1 MKKLLWKDKLIN
13 YLKEELER
21 DINKATIYEKVIS
34 EENSIGIHLAIFN
47 EPYMSLIFAG
57 EKTIESRFSINRV
70 GPFAKI
76 SKGDIVL
83 MKKSGGPVLAYFIA
97 GDIEYIS
104 NVTPKK
110 IKEIEKNYGEQIGT
124 RYDPAFWE
132 ERKKANYITLIS
144 VKKIKRIPSFIS
156 EKKDRTA
163 WVVLR
168 QKENELFE
176 V

>member
-1 MKKLLWKDKLIN
+1 MKWKGKLIN
-13 YLKEELER
+13 YLKKELES
-21 DINKATIYEKVIS
+21 DTNKAAVYEKIIS

-76 SKGDIVL
+76 SKGDVVL
-83 MKKSGGPVLAYFIA
+83 IKKSGGPVLGYFIA

-104 NVTPKK
+104 NVTPAK
-110 IKEIEKNYGEQIGT
+110 IREIERNYGKQIGT
-124 RYDPAFWE
+124 QYDPLFWE
-132 ERKKANYITLIS
+132 ERERANYITLIS
-144 VKKIKRIPSFIS
+144 VKKIKRVPPFIT
-156 EKKDRTA
+156 EKKDRMG

-176 V
+176 E

>member
-1 MKKLLWKDKLIN
+1 MKWKGKLIN
-13 YLKEELER
+13 YLKKELER
-21 DINKATIYEKVIS
+21 DLNKATIYEKIIS

-47 EPYMSLIFAG
+47 EPFMSLIFAG
-57 EKTIESRFSINRV
+57 EKTIESRFSINKV

-104 NVTPKK
+104 NVTPEK
-110 IKEIEKNYGEQIGT
+110 IKEIEKNYGKQIGT
-124 RYDPAFWE
+124 QHDSMFWE
-132 ERKKANYITLIS
+132 GRARANYITLIS
-144 VKKIKRIPSFIS
+144 VKKIKRLPPFIS
-156 EKKDRTA
+156 EKKDRTG

-168 QKENELFE
+168 QKETALFE
-176 V
+176 I